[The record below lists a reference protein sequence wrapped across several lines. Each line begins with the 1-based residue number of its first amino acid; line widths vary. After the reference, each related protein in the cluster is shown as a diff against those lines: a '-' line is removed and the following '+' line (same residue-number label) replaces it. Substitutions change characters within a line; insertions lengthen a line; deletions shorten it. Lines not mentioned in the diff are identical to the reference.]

1 VGRFYFGDLPGKV
14 DQPLIDALKSED
26 AMKIIRAI
34 CYSALLLFAPA
45 ASAQQP
51 VSQPPKEH
59 TVQTKVVL
67 LGTGTPVP
75 DPDHSGPATA
85 IVVGDSAYLV
95 DFGPGVVRRAK
106 AAVLDRHITAL
117 EPANLKVAFV
127 THLHSDH
134 TAGYPDLIFTG
145 WTAGRRTPL
154 EVYGPTGLHSMTEHI
169 LQAYQVD
176 IETRTNREGD
186 QHGNPEG
193 WKVNAHEIKSG
204 IIYRDAKVTV
214 TAFPTKHAMESYGY
228 RFDTPDRSVVISGD
242 TSPTDEMIKA
252 CSGCDVLVHEARAV
266 EMFAKLPKD
275 RRSFG
280 AKNHTTS
287 EQLAALATKAKPGLL
302 IVYHAWIS
310 WWPIIAPSGN
320 QPVVLTTGELHSTP
334 DVLQKEIGSRYSG
347 NFVIGR
353 DLDVY

>member
-1 VGRFYFGDLPGKV
+1 MGRFYFGDLPGKV
-14 DQPLIDALKSED
+14 DQPSIDGLKSED

-252 CSGCDVLVHEARAV
+252 CNGCDVLVHEARAV